1 MEPVAVASTAT
12 TIAFDAT
19 GIVVAVV
26 EATGGVAA
34 AAVGA
39 AVVASKLLCRGR

>member
-1 MEPVAVASTAT
+1 MEPVPVASTAT
-12 TIAFDAT
+12 TIVFDAT
-19 GIVVAVV
+19 SIVVAVV

-39 AVVASKLLCRGR
+39 AVVACKSQCRGR